1 MMLMMIYVTGQ
12 VQVEGA
18 PVKVQLL
25 DTAGQVRI
33 QPFLLYRH
41 YFCILLLIL
50 TLLMISN
57 PFLYIP
63 QELNCEG
70 PNSAHCCFI
79 Q

>member
-33 QPFLLYRH
+33 QHHSIFTGIIFVY
-41 YFCILLLIL
+41 YC
-50 TLLMISN
+50 
-57 PFLYIP
+57 
-63 QELNCEG
+63 
-70 PNSAHCCFI
+70 
-79 Q
+79 